1 MGQHEWTQLELG
13 TVYLGRIL
21 SSKTTV
27 SVVWSRTSGCF
38 PCALITQLWNYAT
51 FLSLCLPCWQKG
63 TSLFSYCFELLMSL
77 QNLKCLQFIVSTVW
91 KDLFNLLY
99 LISLWYNFLNQSLWG
114 TNKNK
119 TPERVRLFQSLLPPS
134 SHRVIKPLGIL
145 VGINMHLRCWTTC
158 AHLLFCLDLKCF
170 SETHGEGLVLIVAVL
185 RGDWIRWSYLLT
197 RWIHLW
203 IDTLMVSRAGTVMN
217 TSSHSPWCPPRTP
230 TFLSTRK
237 WVDLLFHGLPDVL
250 PYQTWPNQ
258 LGQMYVEWIQWN
270 CESKQTFSLSLD
282 LSRRLGHGN
291 GKLTHIPG
299 DQVEG
304 RWGFILNWHLLP
316 WNQHRAVVWCWS
328 WFFR

>member
-1 MGQHEWTQLELG
+1 M
-13 TVYLGRIL
+13 
-21 SSKTTV
+21 
-27 SVVWSRTSGCF
+27 
-38 PCALITQLWNYAT
+38 
-51 FLSLCLPCWQKG
+51 FLSLCLPGWQKG

-77 QNLKCLQFIVSTVW
+77 QNLKCLQFVVSTVW

-217 TSSHSPWCPPRTP
+217 TSSHSPWCPPHTP

-270 CESKQTFSLSLD
+270 CESKNVSPFTWFISETWSQQWKADSHTWWPGGRKVRFYTELTSASLKPT
-282 LSRRLGHGN
+282 LSCYLV
-291 GKLTHIPG
+291 L
-299 DQVEG
+299 VLV
-304 RWGFILNWHLLP
+304 F
-316 WNQHRAVVWCWS
+316 
-328 WFFR
+328 